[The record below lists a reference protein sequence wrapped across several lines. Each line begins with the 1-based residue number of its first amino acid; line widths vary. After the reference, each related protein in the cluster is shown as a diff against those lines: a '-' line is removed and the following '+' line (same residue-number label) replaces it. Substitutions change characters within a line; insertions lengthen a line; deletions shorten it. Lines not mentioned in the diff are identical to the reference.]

1 MFRFSSLTSNKTKII
16 YIMTYIIYEGL
27 YLLNPILIM
36 NFINNIIA
44 KNLHQIIIYII
55 LTIANFF
62 LIQIGGFFLA
72 CLVGK
77 VENENYENYFKK
89 LDMLVANYDAT
100 TDISNDKLSQLMG
113 EYYEKTNTFFFIK
126 KVELIFS
133 VITIISIFVLMFL
146 INMMIATIL
155 LIFIPFSFWA
165 SKKFEKKIYKY
176 AEANKGNSDTV
187 KKYIFDEYRLSKEER
202 FSTLKQLPSI
212 KKYLD
217 KYKRGYAKSVKEK
230 SKYLYFYSYAF
241 LNLAILAVILI
252 AGILT
257 YKDILLI
264 GTLFAFQ
271 NYTSQLWNPVEFLM
285 TYTSDYKEARPILKE
300 IEELFI
306 KPYAIYNDVIID
318 NIRLENFTILDVNN
332 KPLFSQINIEFKK
345 GEIYLIKG
353 RNGIGKTSMIEA
365 ILGLNKRYSGN
376 IYFNDSL
383 EHSNNIVYISADAY
397 ISKFYDEEKSLGSS
411 GQKKLEQIKFY
422 LNQNKSVYILDEPT
436 NFIDINHK
444 EEIIRL
450 INEKINEDKIIII
463 ISHDSY
469 LDKLSTK
476 IIEL

>member
-133 VITIISIFVLMFL
+133 VIPIISIFVLMFL

-264 GTLFAFQ
+264 GTLFVFQ
-271 NYTSQLWNPVEFLM
+271 NYTSQL
-285 TYTSDYKEARPILKE
+285 
-300 IEELFI
+300 
-306 KPYAIYNDVIID
+306 
-318 NIRLENFTILDVNN
+318 
-332 KPLFSQINIEFKK
+332 
-345 GEIYLIKG
+345 
-353 RNGIGKTSMIEA
+353 
-365 ILGLNKRYSGN
+365 
-376 IYFNDSL
+376 
-383 EHSNNIVYISADAY
+383 
-397 ISKFYDEEKSLGSS
+397 
-411 GQKKLEQIKFY
+411 
-422 LNQNKSVYILDEPT
+422 
-436 NFIDINHK
+436 
-444 EEIIRL
+444 
-450 INEKINEDKIIII
+450 
-463 ISHDSY
+463 
-469 LDKLSTK
+469 
-476 IIEL
+476 

>member
-16 YIMTYIIYEGL
+16 YIVTYIIYEGL

-36 NFINNIIA
+36 NFINNIID

-55 LTIANFF
+55 LAITNFF

-77 VENENYENYFKK
+77 VENENFENYFKK

-113 EYYEKTNTFFFIK
+113 EYYEKTNVFFFIK
-126 KVELIFS
+126 KIELIFS
-133 VITIISIFVLMFL
+133 VITIITIFVLMFL

-165 SKKFEKKIYKY
+165 SKKIEKKIYKY

-217 KYKRGYAKSVKEK
+217 KYKMGYAKSVKEK

-300 IEELFI
+300 IEELFR

-318 NIRLENFTILDVNN
+318 NIRLDNFTILDVNN
-332 KPLFSQINIEFKK
+332 KPLFSPINIEFKK
-345 GEIYLIKG
+345 GEIYSIKG

-365 ILGLNKRYSGN
+365 ILCLNKRYSGN
-376 IYFNDSL
+376 IYFNNTL
-383 EHSNNIVYISADAY
+383 EHSNDIVYISADAY
-397 ISKFYDEEKSLGSS
+397 ISNFYNEEKALAQVDRRS
-411 GQKKLEQIKFY
+411 
-422 LNQNKSVYILDEPT
+422 
-436 NFIDINHK
+436 
-444 EEIIRL
+444 
-450 INEKINEDKIIII
+450 
-463 ISHDSY
+463 
-469 LDKLSTK
+469 
-476 IIEL
+476 